1 MKFSL
6 TLGQRRPL
14 DRQTAWGCLTAN
26 LVGVPGLGSLAAGRR
41 SGYGQMLLAVGGLAI
56 SSIFGVRFILWFIS
70 HSAQANQGDDAGL
83 EQMQGIWLHL
93 RWALLGIVIF
103 ACGWLWALSSS
114 LSILAGAKSGDVKR
128 VPPVI
133 KP

>member
-41 SGYGQMLLAVGGLAI
+41 SGYGQMLLSVGGLAI
-56 SSIFGVRFILWFIS
+56 SGAFGVRFILWFIS
-70 HSAQANQGDDAGL
+70 NSSQANQGDDAGL
-83 EQMQGIWLHL
+83 EQLGGIWLHL

-103 ACGWLWALSSS
+103 VCGWLWALSSS
-114 LSILAGAKSGDVKR
+114 LSILAEAKSSTAKPA
-128 VPPVI
+128 PPII